1 MAITY
6 SVAELVDP
14 REPEVAG
21 KFYAK
26 AQASGIITIDDLADD
41 ISYSTTLT
49 DGDVLNVIRALIKQ
63 IQKHIQNGCIVK
75 LETWAVFRHNSGP
88 KEPPPKRSL
97 RQISSKPYTCSSARV
112 RDSTACYR

>member
-6 SVAELVDP
+6 SVTQLVDP

-26 AQASGIITIDDLADD
+26 AQAAGN

-63 IQKHIQNGCIVK
+63 IQKHLQNGCIVK
-75 LETWAVFRHNSGP
+75 LENLGSFQAQLRSKGAVSREEFTADLI
-88 KEPPPKRSL
+88 KAV
-97 RQISSKPYTCSSARV
+97 QSKLYIFSSARV
-112 RDSTACYR
+112 RDSTVCYR